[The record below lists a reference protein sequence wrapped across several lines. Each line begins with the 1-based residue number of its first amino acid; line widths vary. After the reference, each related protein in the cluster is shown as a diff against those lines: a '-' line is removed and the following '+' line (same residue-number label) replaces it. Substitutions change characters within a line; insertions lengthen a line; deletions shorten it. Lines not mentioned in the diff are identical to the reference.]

1 MSNRIPLVAANWK
14 MYKTIPQ
21 AVAFAEELQKEVGP
35 CKDRE
40 IAIGAPFTALAAVR
54 EVLQQ
59 TGFSLAA
66 QNCYWE
72 DAGAYTGEVS
82 PVMLQDL
89 GCRYVMVG
97 HSERRQIFGETDA
110 MVQKKVAALFR
121 HKLLPIL
128 CVGEV
133 LVEREA
139 GTTFTVVSTQLEK
152 ALQGLDRELA
162 AQLVIAYEPVWAIG
176 TGKTAT
182 PAQAQEVH
190 GFLREQCGTL
200 YDKALAKEI
209 RIVYGGS
216 VKPDNVDS
224 LMAEPDIDGL
234 LVGGASLEV
243 ASFKRIVQYRK
254 PGEAG

>member
-1 MSNRIPLVAANWK
+1 MSNRIPLIAANWK

-54 EVLQQ
+54 KVLQQ

-97 HSERRQIFGETDA
+97 HSERRQIFGETDYA
-110 MVQKKVAALFR
+110 RKRWSRCSATSFYS
-121 HKLLPIL
+121 LLCRRGP
-128 CVGEV
+128 GE
-133 LVEREA
+133 ER
-139 GTTFTVVSTQLEK
+139 TTFTVVAVRSRRRPRGSAGNRRAVGHCL
-152 ALQGLDRELA
+152 R
-162 AQLVIAYEPVWAIG
+162 LVWPSAPEDANRPVRN
-176 TGKTAT
+176 
-182 PAQAQEVH
+182 PQ
-190 GFLREQCGTL
+190 FLRERGTL
-200 YDKALAKEI
+200 YDSTCKQ